1 MTDAPRLLSEPS
13 EPVPPVVVDAAALA
27 ACVEALRQGSG
38 LLAVDTERAGGHRYS
53 QRAYLLQFRR
63 AGSGTWLIDPIS
75 AAADDGGFEA
85 LAEVIN
91 PLTWVLHSAGGDLP
105 ALAELGL
112 APTELFDS
120 ELAGRL
126 LGEERVGLSAMLA
139 THLGVTLAKSHSAAD
154 WSRRPLPPAWL
165 HYAALDVELLLELA
179 ADVSR
184 ELIETGRD
192 VWAAQEFEFVRTSP
206 PPAPDPQ
213 RWRKVK
219 KLRTRAPRGLAVAR
233 ALWFSR
239 DELARELDR
248 TPSRLLPDSAISALA
263 TAAVGPQPPTSVT
276 ALKQVPGMADQPAAR
291 RRRWLAAMQEALELP
306 ASELPPERV
315 RSPGPPDPRNW
326 ARIDPELATR
336 FESVRARLTAQAEEL
351 GLPRE
356 NLLSPRVVKTVVWDF
371 AGPDTAAKDRLPPSP
386 DDVATALA
394 AQGARPWQVELTA
407 PEVAAGLAE
416 KPTPDAAE

>member
-105 ALAELGL
+105 ALAETGSHHRVVRQRIGR
-112 APTELFDS
+112 APARRG
-120 ELAGRL
+120 AGGAQRD
-126 LGEERVGLSAMLA
+126 VGDASGR
-139 THLGVTLAKSHSAAD
+139 HLAKSHSAAD

-219 KLRTRAPRGLAVAR
+219 SAPAR
-233 ALWFSR
+233 
-239 DELARELDR
+239 
-248 TPSRLLPDSAISALA
+248 
-263 TAAVGPQPPTSVT
+263 
-276 ALKQVPGMADQPAAR
+276 PGGW
-291 RRRWLAAMQEALELP
+291 RW
-306 ASELPPERV
+306 
-315 RSPGPPDPRNW
+315 
-326 ARIDPELATR
+326 
-336 FESVRARLTAQAEEL
+336 RARCGSPATNSLANSTAPQSTPPRLGDLGAGHRCRRPATTDQRHGAQA
-351 GLPRE
+351 
-356 NLLSPRVVKTVVWDF
+356 SPRHGRPACRSAPSLVGRD
-371 AGPDTAAKDRLPPSP
+371 AGGTRTAR
-386 DDVATALA
+386 V
-394 AQGARPWQVELTA
+394 
-407 PEVAAGLAE
+407 
-416 KPTPDAAE
+416 